1 MSLSVPPT
9 SGPSARAPRIL
20 LVDDDPVILRAVR
33 RLLLGARPSWAID
46 VADSA
51 KAALLLLES
60 RTYDVAM
67 TDLHMPVQDG
77 LQLLS
82 RLETEHPT
90 VMRVLHSS
98 HLEAAAEPQVRGL
111 AHAVVVKGRPEELV
125 EVLEWAL
132 GERRRRVPDSIGF

>member
-1 MSLSVPPT
+1 MSFSAPPT

-33 RLLLGARPSWAID
+33 RLLLGARPNWAVD

-51 KAALLLLES
+51 KAAFLLLES

-90 VMRVLHSS
+90 MMRVLHSS
-98 HLEAAAEPQVRGL
+98 HLEAAAESQVRDL

-132 GERRRRVPDSIGF
+132 GERRRRVPDSMGF